1 MLVNWK
7 KNYLI
12 ERPSTHTVSKFLQLS
27 FLMLSASR
35 KEYNALLENREKVSH
50 KKHPLSYAYVA
61 GIHNRKIMHGINFF
75 LSS

>member
-7 KNYLI
+7 KILNR
-12 ERPSTHTVSKFLQLS
+12 ETHIQ
-27 FLMLSASR
+27 SR
-35 KEYNALLENREKVSH
+35 IPTIIFSNALGIEKGIQCPTRKEKVSH

-75 LSS
+75 LPS